1 MSPRGRSRSRSRTRG
16 QQRTGPLVV
25 LLICCVLVA
34 AFVAVPSMA
43 FSSGTL
49 DRGSTVDIA
58 DDSGGILGIDVTS
71 SVNAGT
77 ESRLVT
83 VTNRMDQPLTVNVS
97 AAAALSNDQATLAP
111 GGSLTTAA
119 TVSCDTAPNDLT
131 FTVQATG
138 DNQFSGTL
146 ARSTRVNTAGCSESD
161 VSFGSIEIV
170 DTSSTGGGGKQRAEY
185 SLEYN
190 VSGNTNAFDKI
201 RLELRST
208 GSVIDTTESE
218 SNETTDP
225 VSVTQTGN
233 REGTLYEVTVRLFDE
248 NGEIK
253 SERVVVSDTADGG
266 GTIYQD
272 P

>member
-16 QQRTGPLVV
+16 QQRTAPLVV
-25 LLICCVLVA
+25 LLIICVLVV

-43 FSSGTL
+43 FSSGAL
-49 DRGSTVDIA
+49 DRSSTVDIA
-58 DDSGGILGIDVTS
+58 DDNDGLLRIDVTS
-71 SVNAGT
+71 SVNAGA

-83 VTNRMDQPLTVNVS
+83 VTNRMDQALTVNVS

-111 GGSLTTAA
+111 GESLTTAA

-146 ARSTRVNTAGCSESD
+146 ARSTRVNTAGCSEAD
-161 VSFGSIEIV
+161 VSFGSIQIV
-170 DTSSTGGGGKQRAEY
+170 DASSTGGGGKQRAEY

-190 VSGNTNAFDKI
+190 LSGNTTAFDRV

-208 GSVIDTTESE
+208 GSLIDTTESVA
-218 SNETTDP
+218 TTDS
-225 VSVTQTGN
+225 VSVTQSGN
-233 REGTLYEVTVRLFDE
+233 RGGTVYEVTVRLFDD
-248 NGEIK
+248 NGEIQ
-253 SERVVVSDTADGG
+253 SDRVVVTDTADGG